1 METNNELPN
10 AAEQEPTL
18 ARVALGSRLRAVR
31 HQTGLSRL
39 EVQTLSCG
47 EFQANTLSSYE
58 RGERTITVPRLQRL
72 ATLYKV
78 PVHQLLPPADVSG
91 LRLDEDR
98 GLGSDSSDPT
108 ALGRTRKVT
117 IDLTKPMS
125 EVGPEGEVLRRFLSM
140 VQVQRQDF
148 NGRMITI
155 RAGDVLVIACNFGI
169 PPDALVRRLHD
180 LGLLV
185 QSRPDIL

>member
-1 METNNELPN
+1 
-10 AAEQEPTL
+10 
-18 ARVALGSRLRAVR
+18 
-31 HQTGLSRL
+31 
-39 EVQTLSCG
+39 
-47 EFQANTLSSYE
+47 
-58 RGERTITVPRLQRL
+58 
-72 ATLYKV
+72 
-78 PVHQLLPPADVSG
+78 
-91 LRLDEDR
+91 
-98 GLGSDSSDPT
+98 
-108 ALGRTRKVT
+108 
-117 IDLTKPMS
+117 MS